1 MPNNYD
7 LLASSNVTS
16 AVNNI
21 TFSSIDQNYT
31 DLVLHISAIKLDIT
45 GTPNNASFYVQVNS
59 VTSGGL
65 YSARVLRYN
74 GSTISGGSSGSQST
88 GELTWSGD
96 GITATYG
103 NGGYVT
109 FIQYKNTSVK
119 KLAVG
124 GGGNAAQSQG
134 VDGTEGWGFHSTN
147 AISEM
152 KFYPQR
158 GNFDVGTQLYLYGI
172 KAA

>member
-1 MPNNYD
+1 MPNYD
-7 LLASSNVTS
+7 LLASSNVIS

-21 TFSSIDQNYT
+21 TFSNINQTYS
-31 DLVLHISAIKLDIT
+31 DLVLHISAIKLDNT
-45 GTPNNASFYVQVNS
+45 ASPNNASYYIQVNS

-65 YSARVLRYN
+65 YSARVLRYT
-74 GSTISGGSSGSQST
+74 GSSVLGGSSGSQST
-88 GELTWSGD
+88 GEITWSGD
-96 GITATYG
+96 GINSTYG

-109 FIQYKNTSVK
+109 FLQYRNTNVK

-124 GGGNAAQSQG
+124 GGGNSAQSLG
-134 VDGTEGWGFHSTN
+134 VDGTEAWQFNSTN
-147 AISEM
+147 AISEI

>member
-45 GTPNNASFYVQVNS
+45 GTPNNASYYVQVNGT
-59 VTSGGL
+59 TSGNL

-74 GSTISGGSSGSQST
+74 GSSVTGGSSGSQNS

-109 FIQYKNTSVK
+109 FLQYKNTSVK

-134 VDGTEGWGFHSTN
+134 VDGTEAWQFNSTN
-147 AISEM
+147 AISEI